1 MESWYGGGGLSFDDR
16 SGICSNMALSPIIG
30 RGLLGSWVVASDVL
44 FEVGLVE
51 VWDGVVGVIRV
62 IREQYCV

>member
-1 MESWYGGGGLSFDDR
+1 
-16 SGICSNMALSPIIG
+16 MALSPIIG